1 LLLSKA
7 QYATQLDEMVCP
19 GMQGGPLMHV
29 IASKAVAFGEALKP
43 DFVSYQRSV
52 VENAQVLAGELQ
64 QGGLRLISGGT
75 DNHLLLVDLSPLKL
89 TGKQVEEALDSVGI
103 TLNRNAIPFDVRPPQ
118 ITSGVRIG
126 TPAVTTRGFGPD
138 EMRTVAQ
145 LIVKLLNNL
154 DDSRIYQEVRSAVAD
169 LSRRFPV
176 PGLG

>member
-1 LLLSKA
+1 VKELVEGEDARPETRSF
-7 QYATQLDEMVCP
+7 QQEDECP
-19 GMQGGPLMHV
+19 ERV
-29 IASKAVAFGEALKP
+29 DEASG
-43 DFVSYQRSV
+43 
-52 VENAQVLAGELQ
+52 Q
-64 QGGLRLISGGT
+64 QGLDRPSWIALRHH
-75 DNHLLLVDLSPLKL
+75 D
-89 TGKQVEEALDSVGI
+89 QYRQAEEALDSVGI

-145 LIVKLLNNL
+145 LIVKVLNNL
-154 DDSRIYQEVRSAVAD
+154 DDSRIYQEVRSAVTD